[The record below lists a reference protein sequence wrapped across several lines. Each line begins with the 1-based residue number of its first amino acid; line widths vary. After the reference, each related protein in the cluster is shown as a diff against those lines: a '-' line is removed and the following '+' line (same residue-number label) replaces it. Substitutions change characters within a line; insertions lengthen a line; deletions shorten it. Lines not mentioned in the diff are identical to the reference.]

1 MKEPRSIRAVLFDL
15 DGTLLDT
22 APDLVA
28 ALNHVR
34 ESEGL
39 PAVTVEDFRAV
50 VPRGS
55 AGLIQVGLPAG
66 TLELNQARRARFL
79 EHYARNCWVGTR
91 PFDGVERML
100 ECLQR
105 AAVPWAIVTDKP
117 EYLALPILER
127 FGWARRAAG
136 VVCGDTIDHRK
147 PHPAPLLLACEI
159 SGVSPAHAVMVG
171 DDARDLEAAKAA
183 GIEAILAAYGYGA
196 EAVLAAGFTGGSI
209 VREPAELLDLLLPSA

>member
-55 AGLIQVGLPAG
+55 AGLIHAGLPTG
-66 TLELNQARRARFL
+66 TPELDQVRRARFL

-91 PFDGVERML
+91 PFDGVERLL

-105 AAVPWAIVTDKP
+105 AAIPWAIVTDKP

-136 VVCGDTIDHRK
+136 VVCGDTIDRRK

-171 DDARDLEAAKAA
+171 DDAHDLEAAKAA

-196 EAVLAAGFTGGSI
+196 GAVLEAGFTGGRM
-209 VREPAELLDLLLPSA
+209 VLEPAELLDLLLPSA